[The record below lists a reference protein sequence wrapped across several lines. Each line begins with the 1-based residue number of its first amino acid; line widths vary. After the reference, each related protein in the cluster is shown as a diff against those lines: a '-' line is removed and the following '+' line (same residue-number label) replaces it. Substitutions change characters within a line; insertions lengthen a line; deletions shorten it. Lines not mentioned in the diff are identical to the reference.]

1 MRVRRWAIALGL
13 AAAIAFALLASVR
26 LTAQGPQY
34 DELHQA
40 VGAFTWIGA
49 PPLSAFC
56 LDFHGICVLTTTY
69 SAAIKTHLYGLFLRL
84 SGRSFALADWRW
96 LGIILMAASLPLFA
110 ACAYPVLGR
119 REIALFFAL
128 LLTDGSLL
136 LLGRFD
142 WGPVALAFLLRL
154 AMIALWLHGEASDPP
169 RPGNT
174 FALGAL
180 AGLATFEKL
189 SSYLLV
195 WTLAAMILGNRGRRC
210 RRHLAAALL
219 GLTTG
224 ALPLVLVN
232 LGWLAK
238 TGELISLR
246 NLRGAPGLGA
256 PDFVR
261 ELLALGY
268 GGRVRKLVLGLSPL
282 PWVEIGEAGLLAI
295 LLLLVLYVSLRRRG
309 PGEPTLRRAGIA
321 LAAFAVVAAGLW
333 TLPRATGVHHWILAT
348 PFQYLAIALALRAL
362 RWRETSGGRRIAGIA
377 LAVLAT
383 LWLGLRLAALG
394 SLENAL
400 RRGSAS
406 EAWDPSLAELG
417 RFAAGRPPGTLF
429 VATDWGVATQ
439 ILCFANGRPG
449 RVVEPFWDERGLG
462 APEIASAIDGAR
474 TLYLVRLRRETGLFP
489 ATARIEREIAADPS
503 WRGVLPEA
511 ETSGW
516 RALSLRKYVRS
527 APEERHYPQIP
538 ERSSVQW
545 RDERARTGPLHGLF
559 DAHPPNQGRIPSLE
573 VPG

>member
-1 MRVRRWAIALGL
+1 MTPRRWVIALGL

-40 VGAFTWIGA
+40 VGAFTWKGE

-56 LDFHGICVLTTTY
+56 LDFHGVCVLTNSYT
-69 SAAIKTHLYGLFLRL
+69 AAIKTNLYGLFLRL
-84 SGRSFALADWRW
+84 SGRGFDLADWRG
-96 LGIILMAASLPLFA
+96 LGILFMAASLPLFA
-110 ACAYPVLGR
+110 ARAWPVLGR
-119 REIALFFAL
+119 KEIALFLLL

-142 WGPVALAFLLRL
+142 GGPVALAFLLRL
-154 AMIALWLHGEASDPP
+154 AMIAVWLHGEASDPP

-189 SSYLLV
+189 SSCVLVLALTAIVLLD
-195 WTLAAMILGNRGRRC
+195 RRRRR
-210 RRHLAAALL
+210 RRHVAAALL

-224 ALPLVLVN
+224 ALPLLLVN

-238 TGELISLR
+238 NGELISLR
-246 NLRGAPGLGA
+246 NLRGGTRLGA
-256 PDFVR
+256 PDLVHEF
-261 ELLALGY
+261 LTLGY
-268 GGRVRKLVLGLSPL
+268 GERIRKLVLGLSPSS
-282 PWVEIGEAGLLAI
+282 WAEIGEAGLLAA
-295 LLLLVLYVSLRRRG
+295 LLLLVLYVSLRWRG

-321 LAAFAVVAAGLW
+321 LAAFAAVGASLW
-333 TLPRATGVHHWILAT
+333 AMPRATRAHHWILAT

-362 RWRETSGGRRIAGIA
+362 PWRETSGGKRIAGLT

-383 LWLGLRLAALG
+383 LWLGLRLVSLG

-406 EAWDPSLAELG
+406 EFWNPSLAELG

-439 ILCFANGRPG
+439 ILCYTNGRPG

-462 APEIASAIDGAR
+462 VPEIASAIDGAR
-474 TLYLVRLRRETGLFP
+474 TLYLVRLRRETGIFP

-503 WRGVLPEA
+503 WREVLPEA

-516 RALSLRKYVRS
+516 RAVSLRKYVRS
-527 APEERHYPQIP
+527 GRTATKILCRDGQPSGSAPN
-538 ERSSVQW
+538 W
-545 RDERARTGPLHGLF
+545 
-559 DAHPPNQGRIPSLE
+559 AHRRVPAEPRWSGMMHPSPAGTRPNGS
-573 VPG
+573 